1 MSTSTKR
8 FLFLMRTQGKT
19 AGTWG
24 LVGGK
29 SEVYDK
35 TPLDTLN
42 REIVEE
48 LGSNLKLSKI
58 IPLDFYTSIDNQ
70 FKYGTYV
77 ILVEQE
83 FIPTLNKEHNGYAWC
98 SLNKWPKPLHKG
110 VQSSL
115 NNKVIRS
122 KLELL
127 VELV

>member
-1 MSTSTKR
+1 
-8 FLFLMRTQGKT
+8 MRTQGKT

-58 IPLDFYTSIDNQ
+58 IPLDFYTSADNQ

-77 ILVEQE
+77 ILVDQE

-110 VQSSL
+110 VQNSL

-127 VELV
+127 VDLV